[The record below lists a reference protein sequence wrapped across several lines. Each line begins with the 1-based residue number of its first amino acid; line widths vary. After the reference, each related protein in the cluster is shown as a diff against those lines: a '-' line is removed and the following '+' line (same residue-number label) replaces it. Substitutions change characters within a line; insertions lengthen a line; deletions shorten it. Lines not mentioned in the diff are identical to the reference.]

1 MSPTSYSKDF
11 PSMLEYL
18 LYCAALF
25 HLQST
30 NLYHHH
36 FCLKHW
42 KYLTSTEKK
51 RCNVCRLLREQ
62 DSASSSDVRLVSKP
76 LAIGIWEEGQPA
88 NNLAM
93 YDRPIC
99 AYEADIVWRHI
110 MDDEYENPIDEKGF
124 DVVMNAINNALDES
138 NRYSIK
144 RQILAII
151 ARFSGIDVSIDKV
164 VQLQKTLQKCR
175 NYIKIDYKT
184 HMSNSSTIA
193 DHCSVFGLSDSKD
206 NDWNEECDRTH
217 TDKCEDCCLLD
228 HTLAEIEVILK
239 DNDEMTEDIR
249 LRHLTLFNQQQAAH
263 DAALASLDDTS

>member
-88 NNLAM
+88 NNLGM

-99 AYEADIVWRHI
+99 
-110 MDDEYENPIDEKGF
+110 
-124 DVVMNAINNALDES
+124 
-138 NRYSIK
+138 
-144 RQILAII
+144 
-151 ARFSGIDVSIDKV
+151 
-164 VQLQKTLQKCR
+164 
-175 NYIKIDYKT
+175 
-184 HMSNSSTIA
+184 
-193 DHCSVFGLSDSKD
+193 
-206 NDWNEECDRTH
+206 
-217 TDKCEDCCLLD
+217 
-228 HTLAEIEVILK
+228 
-239 DNDEMTEDIR
+239 
-249 LRHLTLFNQQQAAH
+249 
-263 DAALASLDDTS
+263 